1 MRSTLTSKYKD
12 DAVIA
17 FDFPVMARTRKKLLM
32 DECLKYLAIVT
43 DYAKKTLGAEKG
55 LYNYSTSFGAY
66 VTLRFLLEK
75 KAIPLPALPYVRQLS
90 RLMKA

>member
-1 MRSTLTSKYKD
+1 
-12 DAVIA
+12 
-17 FDFPVMARTRKKLLM
+17 M

-43 DYAKKTLGAEKG
+43 DYAKKTLGAEKV
-55 LYNYSTSFGAY
+55 YNYSTSFGAY
-66 VTLRFLLEK
+66 VTLRFLLE